1 MSWPSDRSSVLVV
14 EDEGLIRLVLSE
26 ALMGAGFPVIEA
38 DSAEEALRALSGGR
52 KIGAVVTDI
61 RLPGSMD
68 GIGLCRWMQ
77 EHTPDTPI
85 IATTGFGDLEEAKK
99 VNPAVIE
106 VVAKP
111 YPPEELAERVA
122 ELLRGILGLRPVP
135 APGEATLRQSR
146 SYRRERPAR

>member
-1 MSWPSDRSSVLVV
+1 MSPPNDRSFVLVV

-26 ALMGAGFPVIEA
+26 ALMGAGFPIIEA

-52 KIGAVVTDI
+52 KIAAVVTDI
-61 RLPGSMD
+61 RMPGSMD
-68 GIGLCRWMQ
+68 GIGLCRWMR

-85 IATTGFGDLEEAKK
+85 IATTGFAELEEAKR

-122 ELLRGILGLRPVP
+122 KLLRGILP
-135 APGEATLRQSR
+135 
-146 SYRRERPAR
+146 